1 MMWDGLLL
9 LSLAFVVYT
18 YFGYPALLLALGRLK
33 SLRLQENDPSSRNGY
48 RPRVSVVIAAYNER
62 RNIEKRLQNLLAS
75 DYPRD
80 LMEIVV
86 VCDGCTDETAKL
98 AARFD
103 GVKVI
108 ELAKRRGKAAAINVG
123 VQFAQ
128 GEIIVFADA
137 RPHFATDTISRL
149 VQVLGDPN
157 IGAVSG
163 ELILMAEDGTPR
175 ALGLYWRYEKVLR
188 SLETRVDSI
197 VVCTGAVYAIRKD
210 LFTPIPEGLA
220 VDDMWVPLHIAQ
232 KGYRVVFD
240 RQAQAYDCLVHSFGA
255 EFKRKVRTLA
265 GNYQLIWA
273 APWLLVPWKNRLW
286 WQFVSHK
293 VCRLLVP
300 YALLGMYGASWMLL
314 GTSYGKALVVAQT
327 GYYLLGTISWVFPVL
342 ARRFRIA
349 GLAGSF
355 LSLNAA
361 AAVAPLA
368 FIRGK
373 GRVHWER
380 SPMMSPQTTNDEGQ
394 KVRTY

>member
-1 MMWDGLLL
+1 MMWDWVLL
-9 LSLAFVVYT
+9 LSLALVIYT
-18 YFGYPALLLALGRLK
+18 YFGYPALLLVLGRLK
-33 SLRLQENDPSSRNGY
+33 SLRSPVESASRNGY
-48 RPRVSVVIAAYNER
+48 QPRVSVVIAAYNER
-62 RNIEKRLQNLLAS
+62 RNIEKRLHNLLAS
-75 DYPRD
+75 DYPRE
-80 LMEIVV
+80 LMEIIV

-98 AARFD
+98 AAQFD
-103 GVKVI
+103 RVRVI
-108 ELAKRRGKAAAINVG
+108 ELARRRGKSAAVNVG

-137 RPHFATDTISRL
+137 RPLFASDTISRL
-149 VQVLGDPN
+149 VHVLEDPA

-188 SLETRVDSI
+188 ALETRVDSI
-197 VVCTGAVYAIRKD
+197 VVCTGAVYAVRKE
-210 LFTPIPEGLA
+210 LFVPIPDGLA
-220 VDDMWVPLHIAQ
+220 VDDMWVPLHIAR

-240 RQAQAYDCLVHSFGA
+240 RQAQAYDSLVHSFGA

-273 APWLLVPWKNRLW
+273 APWLLAPWKNRLW

-300 YALLGMYGASWMLL
+300 YALMGMYGASWMLI
-314 GTSYGKALVVAQT
+314 GKPYGAALVVAQT
-327 GYYLLGTISWVFPVL
+327 GYYLLGLVSWAIPAL
-342 ARRFRIA
+342 ARRFRLA

-373 GRVHWER
+373 GRVRWDR
-380 SPMMSPQTTNDEGQ
+380 SPMMSPQTTGDEGQ
-394 KVRTY
+394 KVRMY